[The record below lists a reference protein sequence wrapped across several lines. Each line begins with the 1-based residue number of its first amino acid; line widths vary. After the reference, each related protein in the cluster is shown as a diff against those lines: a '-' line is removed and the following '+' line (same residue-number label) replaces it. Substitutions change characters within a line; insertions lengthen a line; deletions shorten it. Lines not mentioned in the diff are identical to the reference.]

1 MTAGIPTCGEQPWE
15 RGRGQRLPAG
25 GTQPWCW
32 GPWHGTWCATPST
45 STFERMDLHSQAACR
60 AFCSAE
66 PSLES
71 SASGWLKS
79 PLSKEHEPK
88 LHHMKA
94 LGASQLTS
102 EGTWGSK

>member
-1 MTAGIPTCGEQPWE
+1 MTAGIPEIGERPWE

-25 GTQPWCW
+25 GIRWRCW
-32 GPWHGTWCATPST
+32 GPWHGTWCATPSM
-45 STFERMDLHSQAACR
+45 STLERMDLSSQAACR

-71 SASGWLKS
+71 SASSWLKS

-88 LHHMKA
+88 LAPH
-94 LGASQLTS
+94 
-102 EGTWGSK
+102 EGPGCRPANQ